1 MESLEP
7 KAKNSNASS
16 LQIAANLNRRK
27 FLKLG
32 AAGVAFSATAASANA
47 GLATRRSRRT
57 TRRTPRKNVRP
68 FQPIDPTLLRLVN
81 RVSMGFNR
89 EIAAEAAALGYSA
102 FLESQLDHLAIDD
115 SVWQAQLATYGFDTI
130 SSTSQVIWDNYSAAN
145 LNVPIEQLIRATLLR
160 ASFSKRQLFER
171 MVEFWT
177 DHFNIEIVKG
187 HCRWLKTADD
197 RDVMRQN
204 ALTTFPDILLAS
216 AHSAAMSFYLDNWTN
231 VAGHAQEN
239 YAREVMELHSMGVDG
254 GFTQK
259 DVEEVARCFTGW
271 GFFFPNSNRYGDF
284 LFNAAAHDNGEKIVL
299 GQTIPAGGGITD
311 GETVLNIISNHP
323 STARFIAKKL
333 CVRFLGYNPP
343 EDIVEST
350 RVAYLTPNASGKI
363 GDIKQMLRVIL
374 SAPAMTYLYTP
385 KLKRPF
391 HLLASIFRATG
402 ASVGDSRIID
412 FFLQQMGHLTFFW
425 PTPDGY
431 PDTLEAWGES
441 VLGRWQVGTT
451 AFVAEPFVTIDT
463 QALLNSEG
471 GNQPGQQAI
480 AIDQIMTGG
489 ALSAQEVTLIQN
501 FYDNQLVPA
510 VGAIDSF
517 GLAATVPGFQWY

>member
-1 MESLEP
+1 MDSREP
-7 KAKNSNASS
+7 RPKDSNTSS
-16 LQIAANLNRRK
+16 LQIAAELNRRK
-27 FLKLG
+27 FLKLSAVG
-32 AAGVAFSATAASANA
+32 AAFGTAATTAQA
-47 GLATRRSRRT
+47 GLATRRRRKPT
-57 TRRTPRKNVRP
+57 HQSPRKNARA
-68 FQPIDPTLLRLVN
+68 FRPIDPTLLRLLN
-81 RVSMGFNR
+81 RVTMGFNR
-89 EIAAEAAALGYSA
+89 ETALEAQALGYSA

-115 SVWQAQLATYGFDTI
+115 SAWEAQLATFGFDTLNA
-130 SSTSQVIWDNYSAAN
+130 TSQTIWDNYSMMDQG
-145 LNVPIEQLIRATLLR
+145 VPIVQIVRATTLR

-171 MVEFWT
+171 MVEFWS

-187 HCRWLKTADD
+187 HCRWLKAADD
-197 RDVMRQN
+197 RDAIRQN
-204 ALTTFPDILLAS
+204 ALTTFPDILSAS
-216 AHSAAMSFYLDNWTN
+216 AHSGAMSFYLDNWTN

-271 GFFFPNSNRYGDF
+271 GFAFPNSGQYGDF
-284 LFNAAAHDNGEKIVL
+284 VFNAAAHDDGEKIVL

-311 GETVLNIISNHP
+311 GETVLNIISSHP

-350 RVAYLTPNASGKI
+350 RVAYLTPNADGKL
-363 GDIKQMLRVIL
+363 GDIKQMLRIIL

-391 HLLASIFRATG
+391 HLLTSIFRATG
-402 ASVGDSRIID
+402 ATVGDTRVID
-412 FFLQQMGHLTFFW
+412 FFLEIMGHLTFFW

-431 PDTLEAWGES
+431 PDSLEAWGGS
-441 VLGRWQVGTT
+441 VLGRWKTGSIVF
-451 AFVAEPFVTIDT
+451 AAEPFVTIDT

-471 GNQPGQQAI
+471 GNFPGQQAA
-480 AIDQIMTGG
+480 AIDRILTGG
-489 ALSAQEVTLIQN
+489 DLSAQEVTLIQD

-510 VGAIDSF
+510 VGAIDAF
-517 GLAATVPGFQWY
+517 GLATTVPGFQWY